1 MLEITDTSG
10 GIRLEIKVQ
19 PRSAK
24 NMIVGEQAGKL
35 KLKIT
40 APPVEGEANKMLIE
54 FLAHY
59 FQLPKKSI
67 TIIKGDS
74 STHKLIELQGITRE
88 EFINK
93 LPQ

>member
-19 PRSAK
+19 PRSA
-24 NMIVGEQAGKL
+24 
-35 KLKIT
+35 IT